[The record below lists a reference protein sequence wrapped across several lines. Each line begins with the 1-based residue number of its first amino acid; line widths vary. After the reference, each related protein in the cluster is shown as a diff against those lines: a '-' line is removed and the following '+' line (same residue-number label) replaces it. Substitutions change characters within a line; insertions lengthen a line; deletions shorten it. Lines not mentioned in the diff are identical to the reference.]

1 MDAERKLLISH
12 LQNHKK
18 KLNCLIKDKD
28 QISAQIVNSSSNIFL
43 ILIQRNILMN
53 LSKDNYIQL
62 NIKVN
67 KLRRLKPQ
75 NTYNYNVPV
84 INISSKDLNTTQL
97 KYGLHHCFIDKN
109 KFTKQNVAIEME
121 NLATNLNK
129 FIKDDQREEF
139 HNFLRSSTNIISKN
153 IFHSK
158 DHTFSKLNELRKDD
172 TIVILPA
179 DKESSCVIMDK
190 DDYINK
196 VSCMITEGITDMKY
210 THCDDTIL
218 KDLKNFQSFLYR
230 NFKNHENYKE
240 IYPSSHQAARFF
252 SSAKTHKFKNI
263 EDINLQDLKLRP
275 IIDQTGSCFYK
286 ASQVLSRYLQLLSNN
301 EYNI

>member
-1 MDAERKLLISH
+1 MANNLFINILPRRITVFYFKLKYTTSKIQKTASSIGFINHALAINVTPKFAKVNGQFIDVKDRLDAERKLLISH

-43 ILIQRNILMN
+43 ILIQRYILMN

-97 KYGLHHCFIDKN
+97 KYGLHHCFIDKK
-109 KFTKQNVAIEME
+109 KFTKQNVAIEIE
-121 NLATNLNK
+121 NLAANLNK

-210 THCDDTIL
+210 ARCDDTIL
-218 KDLKNFQSFLYR
+218 KNFLKFPMVLV
-230 NFKNHENYKE
+230 K
-240 IYPSSHQAARFF
+240 
-252 SSAKTHKFKNI
+252 KF
-263 EDINLQDLKLRP
+263 
-275 IIDQTGSCFYK
+275 
-286 ASQVLSRYLQLLSNN
+286 
-301 EYNI
+301 